1 MKKIFLLLA
10 WCLCSFSI
18 QARTLEFQI
27 IPQPQHIEMHKGRGI
42 NYDEIR
48 FILNKSQ
55 TQYPV
60 LGSFLDALPRK
71 EKPGKGVF
79 LHIHTE
85 NVPDS
90 PEGYVLT
97 VQRDGIHIS
106 SKSSAGLFYG
116 CQTLEQLMEDSRDFQ
131 VPIPCMKIT
140 DYPAVSYRAVHL
152 DTKHHL
158 DRMEY
163 YYRMMDKLSRYKIN
177 AVIWELED
185 KFRYSSHPE
194 LAASN
199 AISKQEMQALCR
211 YAKERNIEISPL
223 VQGLGHASYIL
234 KHHQDLRENPK
245 SDWELCPSN
254 PKTYELLFDLYGEA
268 IKAMPYGKYL
278 HIGGD
283 EITAIGIDERCR
295 ATGKSAFELQM
306 DWLDKVCQYARE
318 NGRVPIFWDDM
329 PLKYAGLWTTILS
342 DKTEEELDKVWN
354 TEKLDRAIGL
364 FPKNCIYMRWNYGDP
379 TKPAHRRLLNWYQE
393 KGLPVMAATAASSG
407 DSPFMPRE
415 HTKSGYIKSFCQLT
429 AENKLQGV
437 LATAW
442 DDGSPHLETVWRGL
456 IALGEFSW
464 NPDGREIPDFIE
476 AHGQREFGFEAG
488 MGKMDFLQELEKSF
502 FFFDGALVKSGRRNP
517 AWGVTAFTL
526 IDLPDKNHRGLWSEK
541 YSDKIKRAQE
551 EDIRYEEIKKG
562 LAEAKAEALR
572 NRYTLNVYEQNNNL
586 QNFPVK
592 LLLALYHYDQAK
604 DDQQLKQAAM
614 QLKDICHSLPHL
626 QKSLEEVYSETRF
639 MEQPEGYVEDMNH
652 HNHLS
657 VKSLNSDWIFL
668 YELPMVTKILDWL
681 DAD

>member
-18 QARTLEFQI
+18 QARSLKFQI

-60 LGSFLDALPRK
+60 LGSFLDALPRT

-90 PEGYVLT
+90 PEGYVLI

-131 VPIPCMKIT
+131 TPIPYMKIT

-234 KHHQDLRENPK
+234 KHHRDLRENPK

-379 TKPAHRRLLNWYQE
+379 TKPAHKRLLSWYQE

-464 NPDGREIPDFIE
+464 NPDGREISDFIE

-488 MGKMDFLQELEKSF
+488 KGKMNFLQELEKSF

-562 LAEAKAEALR
+562 LAEAKTEALR

-668 YELPMVTKILDWL
+668 YELPMVTKILNWL

>member
-60 LGSFLDALPRK
+60 LGSFLDALPRT

-131 VPIPCMKIT
+131 TPIPYMKIT

-254 PKTYELLFDLYGEA
+254 SKTYELLFDLYGEA

-318 NGRVPIFWDDM
+318 NGRIPIFWDDM

-354 TEKLDRAIGL
+354 TEKLDRAIDL

-379 TKPAHRRLLNWYQE
+379 TKPAHKRLLNWYQE

-429 AENKLQGV
+429 TENKLQGV

-464 NPDGREIPDFIE
+464 NPDGREISDFIE

-488 MGKMDFLQELEKSF
+488 KGKMDFLQELEKSF

-668 YELPMVTKILDWL
+668 YELPMVTKILNWL

>member
-1 MKKIFLLLA
+1 MKKIFLFLA
-10 WCLCSFSI
+10 WYLCSFSI
-18 QARTLEFQI
+18 QARTLKFQI

-48 FILNKSQ
+48 FILNRSQ

-60 LGSFLDALPRK
+60 LGSFLDALPRT

-131 VPIPCMKIT
+131 TPIPYMKIT

-379 TKPAHRRLLNWYQE
+379 TKPAHKRLLNWYQE

-464 NPDGREIPDFIE
+464 NPDGREISDFIE

-488 MGKMDFLQELEKSF
+488 KGKMNFLQELEKSF

-551 EDIRYEEIKKG
+551 EDMRYEEIKKG
-562 LAEAKAEALR
+562 LAEARAEALR

-668 YELPMVTKILDWL
+668 YELPMVTKILNWL

>member
-1 MKKIFLLLA
+1 MKQLFLLLA
-10 WCLCSFSI
+10 LYLCSFSI
-18 QARTLEFQI
+18 QAKNLKFQI
-27 IPQPQHIEMHKGRGI
+27 IPQPQHVEMHKGRGI
-42 NYDEIR
+42 NYNEIR

-55 TQYPV
+55 TRYPV
-60 LGSFLDALPRK
+60 LGFFLDALPRT

-79 LHIHTE
+79 LHIRTE

-131 VPIPCMKIT
+131 ALIPYMKIT

-185 KFRYSSHPE
+185 KFRYSGHPE

-199 AISKQEMQALCR
+199 AVSKQEMQALCR

-234 KHHQDLRENPK
+234 KHHRDLRENPE

-295 ATGKSAFELQM
+295 ATGKSALELQM

-318 NGRVPIFWDDM
+318 NGRIPIFWDDM

-379 TKPAHRRLLNWYQE
+379 TKPAHKRLLSWYQE

-488 MGKMDFLQELEKSF
+488 KGKMNFLQELEKSF

-604 DDQQLKQAAM
+604 DDQQIEQAAM

-657 VKSLNSDWIFL
+657 VKSLNSDWIFF
-668 YELPMVTKILDWL
+668 YELPMVTKILNWL

>member
-18 QARTLEFQI
+18 QARSLKFQI

-60 LGSFLDALPRK
+60 LGSFLDALPRT

-90 PEGYVLT
+90 PEGYVLI

-131 VPIPCMKIT
+131 TPIPYMKIT

-163 YYRMMDKLSRYKIN
+163 YYRMMDKLSSYKIN

-199 AISKQEMQALCR
+199 VISKQEMQALCR

-379 TKPAHRRLLNWYQE
+379 TKPAHKRLLNWYQE

-464 NPDGREIPDFIE
+464 NPDGREISDFIE

-488 MGKMDFLQELEKSF
+488 KGKMNFLQELEKSF

-592 LLLALYHYDQAK
+592 LLLALYHYDQTK

-668 YELPMVTKILDWL
+668 YELPMVTKILNWL

>member
-60 LGSFLDALPRK
+60 LGSFLDALPRT

-131 VPIPCMKIT
+131 TPIPYMKIT

-379 TKPAHRRLLNWYQE
+379 TKPAHKRLLSWYQE

-464 NPDGREIPDFIE
+464 NPDGREISDFIE

-488 MGKMDFLQELEKSF
+488 KGKMNFLQELEKSF

-626 QKSLEEVYSETRF
+626 QKSLEEVYSGTRF

-668 YELPMVTKILDWL
+668 YELPMVTKILNWL

>member
-60 LGSFLDALPRK
+60 LGSFLDALPRT

-131 VPIPCMKIT
+131 TPIPYMKIT

-354 TEKLDRAIGL
+354 TEKLDRAIDL

-379 TKPAHRRLLNWYQE
+379 TKPAHKRLLNWYQE

-464 NPDGREIPDFIE
+464 NPDGREISDFIE

-488 MGKMDFLQELEKSF
+488 KGKMNFLQELEKSF

-541 YSDKIKRAQE
+541 YIDKIKRAQE

-668 YELPMVTKILDWL
+668 YELPMVTKILNWL

>member
-48 FILNKSQ
+48 FIFNKSQ
-55 TQYPV
+55 IQYPV
-60 LGSFLDALPRK
+60 LGSFLDALPRT

-131 VPIPCMKIT
+131 TPIPYMKIT

-318 NGRVPIFWDDM
+318 NGRIPIFWDDM

-464 NPDGREIPDFIE
+464 NPDGREISDFIE

-488 MGKMDFLQELEKSF
+488 KGKMNFLQELEKSF

-614 QLKDICHSLPHL
+614 QLKDICHSLSHL

-668 YELPMVTKILDWL
+668 YELPMVTKILNWL

>member
-60 LGSFLDALPRK
+60 LGSFLDALPRT

-131 VPIPCMKIT
+131 TPIPYMKIT

-234 KHHQDLRENPK
+234 KHHRDLRENPK

-318 NGRVPIFWDDM
+318 NGRIPIFWDDM

-488 MGKMDFLQELEKSF
+488 KGKMDFLQELEKSF

-657 VKSLNSDWIFL
+657 VKSLNSNWIFL
-668 YELPMVTKILDWL
+668 YELPMVTKILNWL

>member
-60 LGSFLDALPRK
+60 LGSFLDALPRT

-131 VPIPCMKIT
+131 TPIPYMKIT
-140 DYPAVSYRAVHL
+140 DYLAVSYRAVHL

-254 PKTYELLFDLYGEA
+254 SKTYELLFDLYGEA

-318 NGRVPIFWDDM
+318 NGRIPIFWDDM

-354 TEKLDRAIGL
+354 TEKLDRAIDL

-379 TKPAHRRLLNWYQE
+379 TKPAHKRLLNWYQE

-429 AENKLQGV
+429 TENKLQGV

-464 NPDGREIPDFIE
+464 NPDGREISDFIE

-488 MGKMDFLQELEKSF
+488 KGKMDFLQELEKSF

-668 YELPMVTKILDWL
+668 YELPMVTKILNWL

>member
-18 QARTLEFQI
+18 QARSLKFQI

-55 TQYPV
+55 TQYPA

-131 VPIPCMKIT
+131 TPIPYMKIT

-234 KHHQDLRENPK
+234 KHHRDLRENPK

-354 TEKLDRAIGL
+354 TEKLDRAIDL

-379 TKPAHRRLLNWYQE
+379 TKPAHKRLLNWYQE

-502 FFFDGALVKSGRRNP
+502 FFFDGALVKFGRRNP

-541 YSDKIKRAQE
+541 YNDKIKRAQE

-668 YELPMVTKILDWL
+668 YELPMVTKILNWL

>member
-60 LGSFLDALPRK
+60 LGSFLDALPRT

-131 VPIPCMKIT
+131 TPIPYMKIT

-163 YYRMMDKLSRYKIN
+163 YYRMMDKLSSYKIN

-354 TEKLDRAIGL
+354 TEKLDRAIDL

-464 NPDGREIPDFIE
+464 NPDGREISDFIE

-488 MGKMDFLQELEKSF
+488 KGKMDFLQELEKSF

-668 YELPMVTKILDWL
+668 YELPMVTKILNWL

>member
-18 QARTLEFQI
+18 QARTLKFQI

-60 LGSFLDALPRK
+60 LGSFLDALPRT

-131 VPIPCMKIT
+131 TPIPYMKIT

-318 NGRVPIFWDDM
+318 NGRIPIFWDDM

-354 TEKLDRAIGL
+354 TEKLDRAIDL

-379 TKPAHRRLLNWYQE
+379 TKPAHKRLLNWYQE

-415 HTKSGYIKSFCQLT
+415 HTKSGYIKNFCQLT
-429 AENKLQGV
+429 TENKLQGV

-464 NPDGREIPDFIE
+464 NPDGREISDFIE

-488 MGKMDFLQELEKSF
+488 KGKMNFLQELEKSF

-668 YELPMVTKILDWL
+668 YELPMVTKILNWL

>member
-60 LGSFLDALPRK
+60 LGSFLDALPRT

-131 VPIPCMKIT
+131 TPIPYMKIT

-234 KHHQDLRENPK
+234 KHHRDLRENPK

-379 TKPAHRRLLNWYQE
+379 TKPAHKRLLSWYQE

-464 NPDGREIPDFIE
+464 NPDGREISDFIE

-488 MGKMDFLQELEKSF
+488 KGKMNFLQELEKSF

-668 YELPMVTKILDWL
+668 YELPMVTKILNWL

>member
-1 MKKIFLLLA
+1 MKKIFLFLA

-18 QARTLEFQI
+18 QARTLKFQI

-131 VPIPCMKIT
+131 TPIPYMKIT

-234 KHHQDLRENPK
+234 KHHRDLRENPK

-329 PLKYAGLWTTILS
+329 PLKYAGLWPTILS

-354 TEKLDRAIGL
+354 TEKLDRAIDL

-379 TKPAHRRLLNWYQE
+379 TKPAHKRLLNWYQE

-668 YELPMVTKILDWL
+668 YELPMVTKILNWL

>member
-60 LGSFLDALPRK
+60 LGSFLDALPRT

-131 VPIPCMKIT
+131 TPIPYMKIT

-306 DWLDKVCQYARE
+306 DWLDKVCLYARE
-318 NGRVPIFWDDM
+318 NGRIPIFWDDM

-379 TKPAHRRLLNWYQE
+379 TKPAHKRLLNWYQE

-464 NPDGREIPDFIE
+464 NPDGREISDFIE

-488 MGKMDFLQELEKSF
+488 KGKMDFLQELEKSF

-652 HNHLS
+652 HKHLS

-668 YELPMVTKILDWL
+668 YELPMVTKILNWL

>member
-48 FILNKSQ
+48 FIFNKSQ
-55 TQYPV
+55 IQYPV
-60 LGSFLDALPRK
+60 LGSFLDALPRT

-131 VPIPCMKIT
+131 APIPYMKIT

-254 PKTYELLFDLYGEA
+254 SKTYELLFDLYGEA

-318 NGRVPIFWDDM
+318 NGRIPIFWDDM

-354 TEKLDRAIGL
+354 TEKLDRAIDL

-379 TKPAHRRLLNWYQE
+379 TKPAHKRLLNWYQE

-429 AENKLQGV
+429 TENKLQGV

-464 NPDGREIPDFIE
+464 NPDGREISDFIE

-488 MGKMDFLQELEKSF
+488 KGKMDFLQELEKSF

-614 QLKDICHSLPHL
+614 QLKDICHSLPRL

-668 YELPMVTKILDWL
+668 YELPMVTKILNWL

>member
-131 VPIPCMKIT
+131 TPIPYMKIT

-354 TEKLDRAIGL
+354 TEKLDRAIDL

-379 TKPAHRRLLNWYQE
+379 TKPAHKRLLNWYQE

-456 IALGEFSW
+456 IAQGEFSW

-488 MGKMDFLQELEKSF
+488 KGKMNFLQELEKSF

-592 LLLALYHYDQAK
+592 LLLALYHYDQTK

-668 YELPMVTKILDWL
+668 YELPMVTKILNWL

>member
-60 LGSFLDALPRK
+60 LGSFLDALPRT

-131 VPIPCMKIT
+131 TPIPYMKIT

-379 TKPAHRRLLNWYQE
+379 TKPAHKRLLSWYQE

-464 NPDGREIPDFIE
+464 NPDGREISDFIE

-488 MGKMDFLQELEKSF
+488 KGKMNFLQELEKSF

-668 YELPMVTKILDWL
+668 YELPMVTKILNWL

>member
-60 LGSFLDALPRK
+60 LGSFLDALPRT

-131 VPIPCMKIT
+131 TPIPYMKIT

-163 YYRMMDKLSRYKIN
+163 YYRMMDKLSSYKIN

-234 KHHQDLRENPK
+234 KHHRDLRENPK

-379 TKPAHRRLLNWYQE
+379 TKPAHKRLLSWYQE

-464 NPDGREIPDFIE
+464 NPDGREISDFIE

-488 MGKMDFLQELEKSF
+488 KGKMDFLQELEKSF

-592 LLLALYHYDQAK
+592 LLLALYHYDLAK

-668 YELPMVTKILDWL
+668 YELPMVTKILNWL

>member
-60 LGSFLDALPRK
+60 LGSFLDALPRT

-131 VPIPCMKIT
+131 TPIPYMKIT

-234 KHHQDLRENPK
+234 KHHRDLRENPK

-379 TKPAHRRLLNWYQE
+379 TKPAHKRLLSWYQE

-415 HTKSGYIKSFCQLT
+415 HTKSGYIKSFCRLT

-464 NPDGREIPDFIE
+464 NPDGREISDFIE

-488 MGKMDFLQELEKSF
+488 KGKMNFLQELEKSF

-668 YELPMVTKILDWL
+668 YELPMVTKILNWL

>member
-1 MKKIFLLLA
+1 MKKIFLFLA

-18 QARTLEFQI
+18 QARTLKFQI

-60 LGSFLDALPRK
+60 LGSFLDALPRT

-131 VPIPCMKIT
+131 TPIPYMKIT

-306 DWLDKVCQYARE
+306 DWLDKVCLYARE
-318 NGRVPIFWDDM
+318 NGRIPIFWDDM

-379 TKPAHRRLLNWYQE
+379 TKPAHKRLLNWYQE

-464 NPDGREIPDFIE
+464 NPDGREISDFIE

-488 MGKMDFLQELEKSF
+488 KGKMDFLQELEKSF

-668 YELPMVTKILDWL
+668 YELPMVTKILNWL